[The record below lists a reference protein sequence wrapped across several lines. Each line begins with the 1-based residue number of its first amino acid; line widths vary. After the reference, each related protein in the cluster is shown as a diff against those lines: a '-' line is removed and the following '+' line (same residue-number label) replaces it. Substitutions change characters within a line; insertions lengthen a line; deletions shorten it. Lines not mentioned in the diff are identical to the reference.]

1 MIFRKSKKGKSNK
14 WNKYI
19 NYKNYRYIESSEKH
33 LLLPRVFYCFFCS
46 YTIQMGV
53 DEKQFMRNRITALA
67 CNNSKTICHHENLKH
82 GSNICPHFLIV
93 PMMSIRISKPY
104 CTHVNFFF
112 DAHLLFKWVPEYAC
126 IVLAIYY
133 CFNEQMQRLISA
145 LAFFDVDRENILC
158 IITWHFTLLMKLVR
172 CIGRAIN

>member
-53 DEKQFMRNRITALA
+53 DEEQFMRNRITALA
-67 CNNSKTICHHENLKH
+67 CNNSKTMCHHENSKH
-82 GSNICPHFLIV
+82 GTNICPHFLIV

-104 CTHVNFFF
+104 CTHVNFHF

-126 IVLAIYY
+126 IILYCNTIVLMSK
-133 CFNEQMQRLISA
+133 CNVW
-145 LAFFDVDRENILC
+145 LAH
-158 IITWHFTLLMKLVR
+158 WHFSMLIVR
-172 CIGRAIN
+172 TFCVTSHDILHC